1 MRYQIE
7 ILLPE
12 SVHNFTEL
20 IKIYHTVFDMD
31 NDGIPGENY
40 LKKLLQKD
48 DFLVF
53 VAKAD
58 DKVVGGLTVYIL
70 HGYYTTKPTAYI
82 YDVGVCVEYQRKGVG
97 RHLLSAL
104 LDYCKVRNYECAYVE
119 AEASD
124 KNALAFYRSIRIS
137 SELHAIQFTYVP

>member
-1 MRYQIE
+1 MNYQIE

-20 IKIYHTVFDMD
+20 IKIFHTVFEMEDH
-31 NDGIPGENY
+31 GIPGESY

-48 DFLVF
+48 DFLVL

-70 HGYYTTKPTAYI
+70 HGYYTTKPIAYI
-82 YDVGVCVEYQRKGVG
+82 YDVGVCVEYQRKGIG

-104 LDYCKVRNYECAYVE
+104 LDYCKARDYECAYVE

-124 KNALAFYRSIRIS
+124 QHAQAFYRSTPIS
-137 SELHAIQFTYVP
+137 NEVDVVHFTYLP